1 MSAMDV
7 DAEPLEEEEAVP
19 LDELVLAFEALDES
33 TSDLTSYASIMS
45 NERTD
50 DAAIKIKERCI
61 YRIAK
66 IHTEKKNLEEV
77 GALMKNQ
84 SDFFGMI
91 PKAKTAK
98 IVRNILDL
106 VARIP
111 DSIDI
116 QMKLCEDLR
125 IEARQCSLFL
135 QKKKNSEGQELV
147 TKLLGELKKLDDK
160 QMLTEAKAS
169 LTASRSAANSI
180 YVVPLLQ
187 AELDEMSGIL
197 CCEEGDHSTAFSY
210 FQEAFDAYDGT
221 LDSAAVRV
229 LKYMVL
235 SKTLSEKP
243 GEAEALFTS
252 KAGLKHSGAA
262 LEAMHAVSNAVRARS
277 LEDFESAVNAHSE
290 HLRTDDLISHHLTS
304 LYDRMFEA
312 NLLKIIFPFSS
323 VEISHVAQLINL
335 PEAQVERK
343 LSQMILDKK
352 FSGILDQ
359 GKGFLEVFDSAEED
373 PSFTS
378 TSQIVSNLGQVVST
392 LMTRARKFNNGGA

>member
-116 QMKLCEDLR
+116 QMKLCEDLVHWCEKEKRTFLRQR

-160 QMLTEAKAS
+160 QMLTEVHLTESRLYHALENIPKAKAS

-243 GEAEALFTS
+243 GEAEACS
-252 KAGLKHSGAA
+252 
-262 LEAMHAVSNAVRARS
+262 RA
-277 LEDFESAVNAHSE
+277 
-290 HLRTDDLISHHLTS
+290 
-304 LYDRMFEA
+304 
-312 NLLKIIFPFSS
+312 K
-323 VEISHVAQLINL
+323 
-335 PEAQVERK
+335 
-343 LSQMILDKK
+343 
-352 FSGILDQ
+352 
-359 GKGFLEVFDSAEED
+359 
-373 PSFTS
+373 
-378 TSQIVSNLGQVVST
+378 
-392 LMTRARKFNNGGA
+392 RA